1 MIRAIL
7 VDDEVYIRNNVREKL
22 TKNFCKEIDIIGEAS
37 NVEDAVALINQKQPD
52 LLFLDIQLTD
62 GTSFDILK
70 RLEYKD
76 FDIIFITGFDDQA
89 IKAIKLGALD
99 YVLKPIDNQ
108 EFIVAVTKAIDN
120 FKKESSLEKRVEV
133 SSDYYQGVAKK
144 RIVLKTLENVYVVNE
159 DDILYC
165 KSDGNYTT
173 VYTNEIEKILV
184 SKPLKKVIELL
195 SQNTFIRCHQSYLVN
210 KKHVKSY
217 SKQGVLIIKSDIKI
231 PVSSRRK
238 EFVIENIFN

>member
-22 TKNFCKEIDIIGEAS
+22 TKHFCKEIDIIGEAS

-70 RLEYKD
+70 RLEHID

-108 EFIVAVTKAIDN
+108 EFMTAVIKAIDN
-120 FKKESSLEKRVEV
+120 FKKENSLEKRVEV

-144 RIVLKTLENVYVVNE
+144 RIVLKTLENVYIVNE

-184 SKPLKKVIELL
+184 SKPIKKVIELL

-217 SKQGVLIIKSDIKI
+217 SKQGVLIIKSDIQI